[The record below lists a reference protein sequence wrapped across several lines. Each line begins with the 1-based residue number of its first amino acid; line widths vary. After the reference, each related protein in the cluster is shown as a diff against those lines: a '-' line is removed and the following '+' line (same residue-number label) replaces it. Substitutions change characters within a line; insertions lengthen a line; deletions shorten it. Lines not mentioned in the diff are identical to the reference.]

1 MADLIYT
8 AICSLDGYVADRDG
22 NWDWA
27 APDEEVHTALNR
39 LEEGSGTHLYGRR
52 MYEVLV
58 AWEHP
63 EEFDDPQNPAIREY
77 AEIWQAADKVVYS
90 KTLEEVSSERTR
102 LEREFD
108 PGAVQ
113 RMKAERE
120 DDIAI
125 GGPEL
130 AAVAFRAGL
139 VDECRLFVSP
149 VTVGAGNPALPA
161 DVALELELLDARR
174 FRSGFVYL
182 RYRVEG

>member
-8 AICSLDGYVADRDG
+8 ALCSLDGYVADTEG

-27 APDEEVHTALNR
+27 APDEEVHSAINR
-39 LEEGSGTHLYGRR
+39 LEEASGTHLYGRR

-63 EEFDDPQNPAIREY
+63 EDFEDPGPVIREY

-90 KTLEEVSSERTR
+90 RTLEQVSSARTR

-108 PGAVQ
+108 PDAVR

-120 DDIAI
+120 DDISI

-130 AAVAFRAGL
+130 AAAAFRAGL

-161 DVALELELLDARR
+161 DLELRLLDARR
-174 FRSGFVYL
+174 FRGGFVYL
-182 RYRVEG
+182 RYRVEA